1 MKNKKSTLLINN
13 IKNIDLGNN
22 LPILFNKKIKKVIIK
37 PLNYI
42 SNDTGKSRHF
52 TPAAQE

>member
-1 MKNKKSTLLINN
+1 MKNKKSTLFIN
-13 IKNIDLGNN
+13 KATDIDLGNN
-22 LPILFNKKIKKVIIK
+22 LPILFNKKKKKVVIK